1 MTADTHNPDRN
12 ATASAI
18 YYIANNMKIDD
29 LVHTMLHTCTTV
41 EEYTEKLNG
50 LLRLFWGESTP
61 EGKKLN
67 DVTWIEVI
75 VHILPVECLIPI
87 FKLSMLKAKGKET
100 NNEET
105 EEQCGR

>member
-1 MTADTHNPDRN
+1 MTTDTPDIDRN
-12 ATASAI
+12 ATASVI
-18 YYIANNMKIDD
+18 YYIKNNTKISN
-29 LVHTMLHTCTTV
+29 LVHTMLHACATV
-41 EEYTEKLNG
+41 EEYTENLNG